1 LKQNSET
8 LCNHEISNGVG
19 VKNLILLQ
27 VRSFKFFNKRA
38 KRIYILSIII
48 QSALGILDIIG
59 ITLFGIIGAVISTA
73 FTGNQTSN
81 IILTVLRFLNLDS
94 MTTSEITL
102 WLSFITLSLFICKTL
117 LALFFSRKSLS
128 FLAHQQQQIS
138 STVIDKVLNSNFAWI
153 KAKDPHELSNTIML
167 GITAAILNSL
177 GQVLLIV
184 SELFLISFFIIL
196 LIVLNPFTAI
206 GTVLYLVTVIFLMNN
221 ILGRRITSY
230 AHNLAELR
238 IDTQRSIFNSLRL
251 FKEIRVLGRKEWFEK
266 DIKFKFVAQAKNY
279 AKDIWAQQLPKYALE
294 LALILGLSL
303 LVFAGKFFSTTEQ
316 TLPILAI
323 YIAGGARIFPS
334 LLRIQ
339 SCILSLRSFSYLA
352 ESAHKFIDELDGVGS
367 QTPDSFKSEGNRTP
381 LASGQKFVEVSN
393 VSFSYP
399 GSDKLIIDGLSLQ
412 ISKGERVA
420 LVGQSGSGKS
430 TLSEMILGLLI
441 PNVGEVKIHGQ
452 NASSWVTANSGI
464 VSYIPQ
470 DVIIINGSLMDNICL
485 GIEHSDIDLQAL
497 DKCLVDSQ
505 LKSFID
511 SLPEGLATHVGI
523 NGSSLSGGQK
533 QRISIARALY
543 SNPELIIMDEATSSL
558 DAETENNIIEVISKL
573 SNEKSIIFIAHRLS
587 SIMNFPRVV
596 YLENGKMAGD
606 GTFSELRNN
615 IPRFND
621 QVKFLGIN

>member
-1 LKQNSET
+1 
-8 LCNHEISNGVG
+8 

-27 VRSFKFFNKRA
+27 VRSFKFFNQRA
-38 KRIYILSIII
+38 KRIYILSIVV

-73 FTGNQTSN
+73 FTGNQTSS
-81 IILTVLRFLNLDS
+81 IIINVLKLLNLDS

-138 STVIDKVLNSNFAWI
+138 SKVIEKVLNSNFAWI

-177 GQVLLIV
+177 GQVLLII
-184 SELFLISFFIIL
+184 SELFLITFFIIL
-196 LIVLNPFTAI
+196 LIILNPITAI
-206 GTVLYLVTVIFLMNN
+206 GTVFYLVTVIFLMNN

-251 FKEIRVLGRKEWFEK
+251 FKEIRVLGRKNWFEK

-303 LVFAGKFFSTTEQ
+303 LVFIGKFFSTTEQ

-352 ESAHKFIDELDGVGS
+352 ESAHKFIDELNGVGS
-367 QTPDSFKSEGNRTP
+367 QTPESLKSEASRSP
-381 LASGQKFVEVSN
+381 LASGDKFVEVSN
-393 VSFSYP
+393 ASFSYP
-399 GSDKLIIDGLSLQ
+399 GSDKLIIDDLSLI

-441 PNVGEVKIHGQ
+441 PNAGEVKIHGE
-452 NASSWVTANSGI
+452 NASNWVTANSGL

-485 GIEHSDIDLQAL
+485 GIEQSDVDLEAL
-497 DKCLVDSQ
+497 DKCLIDSQ

-511 SLPEGLATHVGI
+511 SLSEGLATHVGI

-543 SNPELIIMDEATSSL
+543 SNPELIVMDEATSSL

-606 GTFSELRNN
+606 GTFSELRKN
-615 IPRFND
+615 IPRFNE

>member
-1 LKQNSET
+1 M
-8 LCNHEISNGVG
+8 
-19 VKNLILLQ
+19 KNLILLQ
-27 VRSFKFFNKRA
+27 VSSFRFFNKRA
-38 KRIYILSIII
+38 KRLYILSVII

-59 ITLFGIIGAVISTA
+59 ITLFGIIGAVISTT
-73 FTGNQTSN
+73 FTGNQTSTL
-81 IILTVLRFLNLDS
+81 IIRVLRFLNLDL
-94 MTTSEITL
+94 MTTAEITL
-102 WLSFITLSLFICKTL
+102 WLSFFTLSLFICKTL

-138 STVIDKVLNSNFAWI
+138 SKVIDRVLNSKFAWL

-184 SELFLISFFIIL
+184 SEIFLIFFFIIL
-196 LIVLNPFTAI
+196 LIVLNPLTAI
-206 GTVLYLVTVIFLMNN
+206 GTVFYLVSVIFLMNN

-251 FKEIRVLGRKEWFEK
+251 FKEIRILGRQEWFEK
-266 DIKFKFVAQAKNY
+266 DIKSKFVAQAKNY

-339 SCILSLRSFSYLA
+339 SCILSLRSFSYLT
-352 ESAHKFIDELDGVGS
+352 ESAHKFIDELNEIS
-367 QTPDSFKSEGNRTP
+367 NQTPENVKSDTNRTP
-381 LASGQKFVEVSN
+381 LASGENFVEVNN
-393 VSFSYP
+393 VSYSYP
-399 GSDKLIIDGLSLQ
+399 GSDKLIINELSLM
-412 ISKGERVA
+412 ISKGERLA

-430 TLSEMILGLLI
+430 TLSEMILGLLMPI
-441 PNVGEVKIHGQ
+441 AGEVKIHGQ
-452 NASSWVTANSGI
+452 NASSWVTANSGL

-470 DVIIINGSLMDNICL
+470 DVVIINGSLMENICL
-485 GIEHSDIDLQAL
+485 GMEHSDIDLEAL

-505 LKSFID
+505 LKSFVD

-558 DAETENNIIEVISKL
+558 DAETESNIIEVIGKL

-587 SIMNFPRVV
+587 SIMNFPRIV
-596 YLENGKMAGD
+596 YLENGKLTGD
-606 GTFSELRNN
+606 GTFSELRNT

>member
-1 LKQNSET
+1 
-8 LCNHEISNGVG
+8 

-27 VRSFKFFNKRA
+27 VRSFKFFNQRA
-38 KRIYILSIII
+38 KRIYILSIVV

-73 FTGNQTSN
+73 FTGNQTSS
-81 IILTVLRFLNLDS
+81 IIINVLKLLNLDS

-138 STVIDKVLNSNFAWI
+138 SKVIEKVLNSNFAWI

-177 GQVLLIV
+177 GQVLLII
-184 SELFLISFFIIL
+184 SELFLITFFIIL
-196 LIVLNPFTAI
+196 LIILNPITAI
-206 GTVLYLVTVIFLMNN
+206 GTVFYLVTVIFLMNN

-251 FKEIRVLGRKEWFEK
+251 FKEIRVLGRKNWFEK

-303 LVFAGKFFSTTEQ
+303 LVFIGKFFSTTEQ

-352 ESAHKFIDELDGVGS
+352 ESAHKFIDELNGVGS
-367 QTPDSFKSEGNRTP
+367 QTPESLKSEASRTP
-381 LASGQKFVEVSN
+381 LASGDKFVEVSN

-399 GSDKLIIDGLSLQ
+399 GSDKLIIDDLSLI

-441 PNVGEVKIHGQ
+441 PNAGEVKIHGE
-452 NASSWVTANSGI
+452 NASNWVTANSGL

-485 GIEHSDIDLQAL
+485 GIEQSDVDLEAL
-497 DKCLVDSQ
+497 DKCLIDSQ

-511 SLPEGLATHVGI
+511 SLSEGLATHVGI

-543 SNPELIIMDEATSSL
+543 SNPELIVMDEATSSL

-606 GTFSELRNN
+606 GTFSELRKN
-615 IPRFND
+615 IPRFNE

>member
-1 LKQNSET
+1 M
-8 LCNHEISNGVG
+8 
-19 VKNLILLQ
+19 KNLILLQ
-27 VRSFKFFNKRA
+27 VRSFKFFNQRA
-38 KRIYILSIII
+38 KRIYILSIVV

-73 FTGNQTSN
+73 FTGNQTSS
-81 IILTVLRFLNLDS
+81 IIINVLKLLNLDS

-138 STVIDKVLNSNFAWI
+138 SKVIEKVLNSNFAWI

-177 GQVLLIV
+177 GQVLLII
-184 SELFLISFFIIL
+184 SELFLITFFIIL
-196 LIVLNPFTAI
+196 LIILNPITAI
-206 GTVLYLVTVIFLMNN
+206 GTVFYLVTVIFLMNN

-251 FKEIRVLGRKEWFEK
+251 FKEIRVLGRKNWFEK

-303 LVFAGKFFSTTEQ
+303 LVFIGKFFSTTEQ

-352 ESAHKFIDELDGVGS
+352 ESAHKFIDELNGVGS
-367 QTPDSFKSEGNRTP
+367 QTPESLKSEASRTP
-381 LASGQKFVEVSN
+381 LASGDKFVEVSN

-399 GSDKLIIDGLSLQ
+399 GSDKLIIDDLSLI

-441 PNVGEVKIHGQ
+441 PNAGEVKIHGE
-452 NASSWVTANSGI
+452 NASNWVTANSGL

-485 GIEHSDIDLQAL
+485 GIEQSDVDLEAL
-497 DKCLVDSQ
+497 DKCLIDSQ

-511 SLPEGLATHVGI
+511 SLSEGLATHVGI

-543 SNPELIIMDEATSSL
+543 SNPELIVMDEATSSL

-606 GTFSELRNN
+606 GTFSELRKN
-615 IPRFND
+615 IPRFNE